1 MISIITML
9 QVTIILKSHISGW
22 FTLCHISKKND
33 MFLFIILLLK
43 ENNYN
48 SRRDYKQY
56 HTGRQ

>member
-1 MISIITML
+1 ML

-22 FTLCHISKKND
+22 FILCHISKKND

-48 SRRDYKQY
+48 SQQDCEQY
-56 HTGRQ
+56 HIGRQ